1 MTIIGVG
8 SDKVITA
15 NVHSLCRLRDQLD
28 RRATSVI
35 SSGLV
40 EASALSV
47 PGPFTTGGSSGNGT
61 THHLKRACKTSGNAG
76 RAWRGEN
83 ESIGIAALCVIEEN
97 PARGRE

>member
-1 MTIIGVG
+1 MNI
-8 SDKVITA
+8 
-15 NVHSLCRLRDQLD
+15 RDW
-28 RRATSVI
+28 SVI

-40 EASALSV
+40 GASALSV
-47 PGPFTTGGSSGNGT
+47 PGPFTTGGSSGDGT

-97 PARGRE
+97 PARGRG